1 MPDYREIYQ
10 DPHHAERYHQ
20 LVSREDYRGNILN
33 EIRRHVDLSTADVL
47 DMGSGTGRVAA
58 IMAPYVRSLTISDRA
73 PAMLTVAQ
81 RLLGPAV
88 RAITADNRAIPLPA
102 DQFDLVT
109 AGWSFGHTTEWVPGA
124 WQADVRAAVTEM
136 IRLLKPGGSAIIFE
150 TLGSGST
157 VPHPPTQALADCYA
171 LFEQEFGFV
180 RTPIQTDYRFV
191 SETECRELTG
201 FFFGSEMT
209 GTLQPDGTMILPEWT
224 GAWHLRVAQS

>member
-109 AGWSFGHTTEWVPGA
+109 AGWSFG
-124 WQADVRAAVTEM
+124 
-136 IRLLKPGGSAIIFE
+136 IRLSGCRVLGKPM
-150 TLGSGST
+150 SG
-157 VPHPPTQALADCYA
+157 
-171 LFEQEFGFV
+171 
-180 RTPIQTDYRFV
+180 
-191 SETECRELTG
+191 
-201 FFFGSEMT
+201 
-209 GTLQPDGTMILPEWT
+209 QPSPK
-224 GAWHLRVAQS
+224 